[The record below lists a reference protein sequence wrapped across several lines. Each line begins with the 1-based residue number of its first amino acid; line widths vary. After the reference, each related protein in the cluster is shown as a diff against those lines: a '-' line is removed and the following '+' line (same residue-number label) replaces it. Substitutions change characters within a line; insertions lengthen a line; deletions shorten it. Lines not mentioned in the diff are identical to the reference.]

1 MKKNRM
7 MRVASALL
15 VAVLL
20 STCAIS
26 GTFAKYV
33 TTAGANDTAR
43 VAKWGVS
50 VSTTGSLFSTQYA
63 NDGTIEKDKS
73 GSDIAMTV
81 VSSSTDNVVA
91 PGTANATGL
100 AFAITGTPEVAVN
113 ISFNITGVQDVLLPA
128 GTYLDYTTG
137 NNTTDNFTLDDNYYP
152 IVYSLKKGST
162 EVATGTMA
170 DIETYLDGIE
180 GNYAAN
186 TNLSTTF
193 GNYTL
198 TWEWVFGDDANN
210 KADTFLGQLA
220 AGSATATGA
229 STTTSAT
236 IEITVAQID

>member
-1 MKKNRM
+1 

-33 TTAGANDTAR
+33 TTADVSDTAR

-50 VSTTGSLFSTQYA
+50 VTAAGSLFETKYA
-63 NDGTIEKDKS
+63 NDGTIEKDKA
-73 GSDIAMTV
+73 GDDIAFTV
-81 VSSSTDNVVA
+81 VSSGSDDVVA
-91 PGTANATGL
+91 PGTAKENGL
-100 AFAITGTPEVAVN
+100 AFSITGTPEVAVN
-113 ISFNITGVQDVLLPA
+113 IDFNITNVKDVVLPQ

-137 NNTTDNFTLDDNYYP
+137 NNATDEFTLNKDYNP
-152 IVYSLKKGST
+152 IVYILKKGDT
-162 EVATGTMA
+162 KVAEGTLSA
-170 DIETYLDGIE
+170 IGTYLDSIE

-186 TNLSTTF
+186 TNLTTTF

-198 TWEWVFGDDANN
+198 SWSWAFGDAANN
-210 KADTFLGQLA
+210 QADTFLGQLA
-220 AGSATATGA
+220 AGVATATGA
-229 STTTSAT
+229 STTAGAT